1 MFVQDHSS
9 GWLFRKRLGVKP
21 RNNMQRPLP
30 LAMSMQRPLSRAGL
44 SVLDLVVRKRPV
56 LLGIL
61 GLQRLPAWSMTC
73 VKGALG
79 RTSHVVG
86 CGVYWIVEGI
96 VSIGRRMLAGFMAIA
111 VLAVGTLA
119 YALVLI
125 GNQKDS
131 FHRTMDHG
139 VNPLKKIAEVQ
150 HAADKSVQGG
160 VLILFGPADQR
171 ANSMKMFLD
180 NIKISN
186 DGFRELE
193 TMELTGPARASYNEA
208 VAQSSRIV
216 LFANNILGTNIDL
229 IVKDVEAPKD
239 INDMYPLLESRD
251 VAIVKLKETVLDAT
265 REQEAKV
272 DQTANDART
281 RLFMLSGLIG
291 VVAFGVAIVVARRVT
306 KPIAAA
312 VLVIEN
318 VADGD
323 LTQRLDV
330 TGNDEIAQMA
340 VALNRMLERTGDVI
354 RKISSDADAL
364 ASASAGFTIRNEEM
378 VSATSAVA
386 AEADAAFSEADEVG
400 SGIGTV
406 ATGTEEM
413 TVSIGEIA
421 RSASE
426 AAAVA
431 SNAVQVAARTCET
444 IAKLGESSAEVGNV
458 VQLINSIAEQTNLL
472 AINATI
478 EAARAGEAGKGF
490 AVVASEVKDL
500 SQETGR
506 ATQEISDRIEAI
518 QADTRQAVSAIEEIA
533 KIVDEINGIQTQ
545 IASAV
550 EEQTATTGDIERT
563 VQSVAGTS
571 RGIVDRISSVARS
584 IEKTSTAMGEN
595 REEVARL
602 AEMSEDLKE
611 LTTQF
616 KYNEDGVVA
625 LVV

>member
-1 MFVQDHSS
+1 MF
-9 GWLFRKRLGVKP
+9 
-21 RNNMQRPLP
+21 
-30 LAMSMQRPLSRAGL
+30 
-44 SVLDLVVRKRPV
+44 
-56 LLGIL
+56 
-61 GLQRLPAWSMTC
+61 
-73 VKGALG
+73 
-79 RTSHVVG
+79 
-86 CGVYWIVEGI
+86 WIGEDI
-96 VSIGRRMLAGFMAIA
+96 VSIGRRLLAGFMAIA
-111 VLAVGTLA
+111 VMAVGALA
-119 YALVLI
+119 YALVLV

-131 FHRTMDHG
+131 FHRAMVRG
-139 VNPLKKIAEVQ
+139 VDPLEKIAEVQ
-150 HAADKSVQGG
+150 HAADASVQGG
-160 VLILFGPADQR
+160 VQILYGPADTKER
-171 ANSMKMFLD
+171 SMKTFLD

-186 DGFRELE
+186 DGFRELGAV
-193 TMELTGPARASYNEA
+193 ELSKSARALYNEA
-208 VAQSSRIV
+208 VEQSSKLV
-216 LFANNILGTNIDL
+216 LFANNFLGTDIEA
-229 IVKDVEAPKD
+229 IVTDVEVPTGIA
-239 INDMYPLLESRD
+239 DMSLLLDSRD
-251 VAIVKLKETVLDAT
+251 AAIVKLKDAVLDEVRA
-265 REQEAKV
+265 QEAKV
-272 DQTANDART
+272 NKAADDART
-281 RLFMLSGLIG
+281 SLLALAGLIG
-291 VVAFGVAIVVARRVT
+291 VVAFGVATVVARRVT

-312 VLVIEN
+312 VRVIEN

-330 TGNDEIAQMA
+330 GGKDEIAQMA
-340 VALNRMLERTGDVI
+340 VSLNKMLERTGDVI

-413 TVSIGEIA
+413 TVSISEIA

-431 SNAVQVAARTCET
+431 SNAVQVAARTRET

-584 IEKTSTAMGEN
+584 IEKTSAAMGEN

-616 KYNEDGVVA
+616 KYNEAGAVA
-625 LVV
+625 LV